1 MEENRRSTAGTE
13 EGARGAAASGALL
26 GPSRRSLRRWS
37 RPAPY
42 SPSPRRFVSDFLSKP
57 SPPIRTLLD
66 TPRFSWPP
74 LHENAR
80 VSTLERSQ
88 ISGNPT
94 DGLVQERELVA
105 VDDSEFGKIEQ
116 YLKTGSFSRDEAEHL
131 LEVIRSRT
139 PAFNK
144 AGALSITKSPTSVRT
159 ESKQFGLLAP
169 ATITWKPGDSVYSK
183 ANALGC
189 TPIDIAKAY
198 MRDLSSSRAD
208 SGYKTRTSKDADNS
222 SEKNDSATKL
232 RICWPGSTS
241 SGNNNS
247 CITPQSSKGNTVQ
260 GATAALTPYS
270 DSHFSRSTFKV
281 KSDRDSYDLF
291 SSGKKRRLTTL
302 DGMKSQ
308 KQKLEDETAFRFAD
322 PEANTENALMTFTQ
336 KGTYPINRQQQITHS
351 SQGEGKDEVAVS
363 GAGSLLVKSTE
374 RAQKILGLL
383 DRASQSPLEKAPLR
397 KKNISETPPRSLPL
411 KNKKQESFQ
420 GTGRSNQKMAD
431 VNMDG
436 DASKPDAIMTKKNA
450 DTVGLGFTFPVPALN
465 TASTEPPPTPT
476 MPSPPARLVSGDVP
490 SVPTFSF
497 GSPSSSSRLVFSFD
511 LIENSSTIL
520 DEPLP
525 IFKFG
530 SEEKRLSFSF
540 SEKGAVCF

>member
-1 MEENRRSTAGTE
+1 MEENRRSTAGME
-13 EGARGAAASGALL
+13 EEERGAAASALI

-57 SPPIRTLLD
+57 SPPIRSLLD
-66 TPRFSWPP
+66 TPRFSLPP

-80 VSTLERSQ
+80 VTTLERSQ
-88 ISGNPT
+88 IPGNPT
-94 DGLVQERELVA
+94 QELERKHELDA
-105 VDDSEFGKIEQ
+105 IDDSEFGKIEQ

-139 PAFNK
+139 PALSK

-159 ESKQFGLLAP
+159 ESKQFGSLAP
-169 ATITWKPGDSVYSK
+169 TTITWKPGDSVYSK

-222 SEKNDSATKL
+222 SEKNDSSTKL

-260 GATAALTPYS
+260 GATTALTPYS

-302 DGMKSQ
+302 DGMKRQ
-308 KQKLEDETAFRFAD
+308 KQKLEDETTFRFFD

-336 KGTYPINRQQQITHS
+336 KGTYPINRQQKITHS
-351 SQGEGKDEVAVS
+351 SQGEGKDVEAVS

-374 RAQKILGLL
+374 RAQKILSLL
-383 DRASQSPLEKAPLR
+383 DRASQSPLEKAPLQ
-397 KKNISETPPRSLPL
+397 KQISREIPPRSLPL

-420 GTGRSNQKMAD
+420 GIGRSNQKMPD

-436 DASKPDAIMTKKNA
+436 DASKPDATMTKKNA
-450 DTVGLGFTFPVPALN
+450 DMVGLGFTFPVPALN
-465 TASTEPPPTPT
+465 TVSTEPPPTPT
-476 MPSPPARLVSGDVP
+476 MPSPPARLVSGDLP

-497 GSPSSSSRLVFSFD
+497 GSPSSSSSRLVFSFD
-511 LIENSSTIL
+511 SIENSSTIL

-540 SEKGAVCF
+540 AEKGAVCF